1 MKIISALLGEERL
14 STQELLE
21 SILQA
26 IGNGENELCIDAA
39 GQQDIGGPLWH
50 PTGSPLKLIVNNP
63 GQRVGAMCLEGTE
76 ILVEGSAPADV
87 GWLNAGGRI
96 ILKGDA
102 GDTAGH
108 CAASGTIYIGGR
120 AGARSGSLMKH
131 DPLYSASEL
140 WVLKSCGSFSFEFM
154 SGGVAV
160 ICGHDSEGLK
170 SVLGDRSCVGMVGGR
185 IYCRGPLDG
194 ISSRDVKVSG
204 LTIEDIDYLTS
215 KMEDFLG
222 AVGRSELKGEL
233 TNWEEWSTLEP
244 LSYEERTRKIDTDVR
259 SFRASRWVSGGIF
272 DGVYED
278 DLAVVP
284 LVAKGDFRRKVPLWS
299 EKVFVRPENS
309 ARQAG
314 ASCNDCRICMKTC
327 PTKAIIRV
335 AAPGE
340 AYHYAAK
347 AEVCIGCGICAGVC
361 PAGTWNMRENTEKIH
376 QGPRHCQVAVPA
388 MESGKRAGAC
398 P

>member
-1 MKIISALLGEERL
+1 MMKISALLGEERL

-21 SILQA
+21 SIRQA
-26 IGNGENELCIDAA
+26 VREGERELYIDAA

-50 PTGSPLKLIVNNP
+50 PAGRPLRLVVHNP

-76 ILVEGSAPADV
+76 LWVEGSAPADV

-131 DPLYSASEL
+131 DPLYPEPEL

-160 ICGHDSEGLK
+160 ICGYDSEGLEA
-170 SVLGDRSCVGMVGGR
+170 VLGDRACAGMVGGR
-185 IYCRGPLDG
+185 IYCRGSLAG
-194 ISSRDVKVSG
+194 LSGRDVKASG
-204 LTIEDIDYLTS
+204 LTAEDIGFLS
-215 KMEDFLG
+215 GKMGDFLG
-222 AVGRSELKGEL
+222 AVGRPELREEL
-233 TNWEEWSTLEP
+233 TDWAEWRIIEP
-244 LSYEERTRKIDTDVR
+244 LSYEERPRKTITDMQ
-259 SFRASRWVSGGIF
+259 SFRMSRWVPGGIF
-272 DGVYED
+272 DGVYHD
-278 DLAVVP
+278 DGAVIP
-284 LVAKGDFRRKVPLWS
+284 LVAQGDDRQKIPLWS
-299 EKVFVRPENS
+299 EKVFARPENGS
-309 ARQAG
+309 RPAG
-314 ASCNDCRICMKTC
+314 SSCSDCRICLKSC
-327 PTKAIIRV
+327 PAHAITRV

-340 AYHYAAK
+340 TYRYAA
-347 AEVCIGCGICAGVC
+347 AAALCIGCGICAGVC
-361 PAGTWNMRENTEKIH
+361 PAGTWSMRGNSEDNI
-376 QGPRHCQVAVPA
+376 QLAVSAGRPA
-388 MESGKRAGAC
+388 KRAGAC